1 MISTYKKYIY
11 LKYIFNILKV
21 SLVFFV
27 MIVIMNLFEEI
38 KFLNDTSSDVFLPLF
53 LTLLN
58 APSLFFEIAPFIF
71 LISTIAFFI
80 EIIETNE
87 IIVYKTYGI
96 TNIKIIEIISTVAF
110 VIGIFMII
118 IFYNISSNLKFFYL
132 EIKNQ
137 YAKDDKYLAVVTGN
151 GLWIRDE
158 INNSTNYI
166 NAEKLQDTNLLNIS
180 ISQFDDNFYLEKIII
195 AKKANIQS
203 KNWILEDVTIS
214 ENNNSKRINQL
225 LLESNFDIEKILT
238 IFENFSSLNIFKL
251 NELKKDY
258 ELLGYNTE
266 TLNAYSHK
274 LYSYPIYLTLMVC
287 IASIIMLKIK
297 YNKSK
302 IFHITFGILVSVIIY
317 YINHFFSVIIETQD
331 VPYIFSIWGPQMILL
346 LIITMNLVRINEKQ
360 ISIFF
365 YKHNYYLFFT
375 YF

>member
-11 LKYIFNILKV
+11 LNYIFNILKV
-21 SLVFFV
+21 SLIFFV

-137 YAKDDKYLAVVTGN
+137 YTKDDKYLAVVTGN

-203 KNWILEDVTIS
+203 KNWVLEDVTIS

-346 LIITMNLVRINEKQ
+346 LIITMNLVRINEK
-360 ISIFF
+360 
-365 YKHNYYLFFT
+365 
-375 YF
+375 

>member
-11 LKYIFNILKV
+11 LNYIFNILKV
-21 SLVFFV
+21 SLIFFV

-137 YAKDDKYLAVVTGN
+137 YTKDDKYLAVVTGN

-346 LIITMNLVRINEKQ
+346 LIITMNLVRINEK
-360 ISIFF
+360 
-365 YKHNYYLFFT
+365 
-375 YF
+375 

>member
-38 KFLNDTSSDVFLPLF
+38 KFLNDTNSDVFLPLF

-137 YAKDDKYLAVVTGN
+137 YTKDDKYLAVVTGN

-203 KNWILEDVTIS
+203 KNWVLEDVTIS

-258 ELLGYNTE
+258 ELLGYNT
-266 TLNAYSHK
+266 
-274 LYSYPIYLTLMVC
+274 
-287 IASIIMLKIK
+287 
-297 YNKSK
+297 
-302 IFHITFGILVSVIIY
+302 
-317 YINHFFSVIIETQD
+317 
-331 VPYIFSIWGPQMILL
+331 
-346 LIITMNLVRINEKQ
+346 
-360 ISIFF
+360 
-365 YKHNYYLFFT
+365 
-375 YF
+375 

>member
-11 LKYIFNILKV
+11 LNYIFNILKV
-21 SLVFFV
+21 SLIFFV

-137 YAKDDKYLAVVTGN
+137 YTKDDKYLAVVTGN

-158 INNSTNYI
+158 INSSTNYI

-346 LIITMNLVRINEKQ
+346 LIITMNLVRINEK
-360 ISIFF
+360 
-365 YKHNYYLFFT
+365 
-375 YF
+375 

>member
-11 LKYIFNILKV
+11 QKYIFNILKV

-110 VIGIFMII
+110 VFGIFMII

-203 KNWILEDVTIS
+203 KNWVLEDVTIS
-214 ENNNSKRINQL
+214 ENNNSKSIDQL

-266 TLNAYSHK
+266 TLNGYSHK

-331 VPYIFSIWGPQMILL
+331 VPYIFSIWGPQMILF
-346 LIITMNLVRINEKQ
+346 LIITMNLVRINEK
-360 ISIFF
+360 
-365 YKHNYYLFFT
+365 
-375 YF
+375 

>member
-38 KFLNDTSSDVFLPLF
+38 KFLNDTSSDAFLPLF

-203 KNWILEDVTIS
+203 KNWVLEDVTIS
-214 ENNNSKRINQL
+214 ENNNSKSIDQL

-266 TLNAYSHK
+266 TLNGYSHK

-331 VPYIFSIWGPQMILL
+331 VPYIFSIWGPQMILF
-346 LIITMNLVRINEKQ
+346 LIITMNLVRINEK
-360 ISIFF
+360 
-365 YKHNYYLFFT
+365 
-375 YF
+375 

>member
-11 LKYIFNILKV
+11 LKYIFNFLKV
-21 SLVFFV
+21 SSIFFV
-27 MIVIMNLFEEI
+27 MIIIMNLFEEI
-38 KFLNDTSSDVFLPLF
+38 KFLNETSSDIFLPLF

-58 APSLFFEIAPFIF
+58 APSIFFEIAPFIF

-96 TNIKIIEIISTVAF
+96 TNIKIIEIISTVTF

-118 IFYNISSNLKFFYL
+118 IFYNVSSNLKFFYF

-137 YAKDDKYLAVVTGN
+137 YTKDDKYLAVVTGN

-158 INNSTNYI
+158 INNYTNYI
-166 NAEKLQDTNLLNIS
+166 NAEKLQNTNLLNIS
-180 ISQFDDNFYLEKIII
+180 ISQFDENFYLKKIII
-195 AKKANIQS
+195 SEKANIQN

-214 ENNNSKRINQL
+214 ENNNTQKIDQL
-225 LLESNFDIEKILT
+225 LIESNFDIEKILT

-266 TLNAYSHK
+266 TLNGYSHK

-302 IFHITFGILVSVIIY
+302 IFHITFGILVSVVIY
-317 YINHFFSVIIETQD
+317 YINHFFNVIIETQD
-331 VPYIFSIWGPQMILL
+331 VPYVFSIWGPQMILF
-346 LIITMNLVRINEKQ
+346 LIITMNLIRINEK
-360 ISIFF
+360 
-365 YKHNYYLFFT
+365 
-375 YF
+375 

>member
-180 ISQFDDNFYLEKIII
+180 ISQFNDNFYLEKIII

-203 KNWILEDVTIS
+203 KNWVLKDVTIS
-214 ENNNSKRINQL
+214 ENNNSKSIDEF

-266 TLNAYSHK
+266 TLNGYSHK

-346 LIITMNLVRINEKQ
+346 LIITMNLVRINEK
-360 ISIFF
+360 
-365 YKHNYYLFFT
+365 
-375 YF
+375 

>member
-21 SLVFFV
+21 SSIFFV
-27 MIVIMNLFEEI
+27 MIIIMNLFEEI
-38 KFLNDTSSDVFLPLF
+38 KFLNDSDSDIFLPLF

-58 APSLFFEIAPFIF
+58 APSIFFEIAPFIF

-96 TNIKIIEIISTVAF
+96 TNIKIIELISTAAF

-118 IFYNISSNLKFFYL
+118 IFYNVSSNLKFFYF

-158 INNSTNYI
+158 INNNTNYI
-166 NAEKLQDTNLLNIS
+166 NAEKLQDTNLLDIS
-180 ISQFDDNFYLEKIII
+180 ISQFDNNYYLKKIIV
-195 AKKANIQS
+195 AKKANI
-203 KNWILEDVTIS
+203 KKKLWVLEEVAIS
-214 ENNNSKRINQL
+214 ENNNTKRLDKL
-225 LLESNFDIEKILT
+225 LFGSNFDIEKILT

-266 TLNAYSHK
+266 TLNGYSHK

-302 IFHITFGILVSVIIY
+302 IFHITFGILVSVMIY
-317 YINHFFSVIIETQD
+317 YINHFFSVIIETQN
-331 VPYIFSIWGPQMILL
+331 VPYLLSIWGPQIILFMIA
-346 LIITMNLVRINEKQ
+346 TMNLIRINEK
-360 ISIFF
+360 
-365 YKHNYYLFFT
+365 
-375 YF
+375 

>member
-203 KNWILEDVTIS
+203 KNWVLEDVTIS
-214 ENNNSKRINQL
+214 ENNNSQRINQL

-266 TLNAYSHK
+266 TLNGYSHK

-331 VPYIFSIWGPQMILL
+331 VPYIFSIWGPQMILF
-346 LIITMNLVRINEKQ
+346 LIITMNLVRINEK
-360 ISIFF
+360 
-365 YKHNYYLFFT
+365 
-375 YF
+375 

>member
-1 MISTYKKYIY
+1 
-11 LKYIFNILKV
+11 
-21 SLVFFV
+21 

-137 YAKDDKYLAVVTGN
+137 YTKDDKYLAVVTGN

-346 LIITMNLVRINEKQ
+346 LIITMNLVRINEK
-360 ISIFF
+360 
-365 YKHNYYLFFT
+365 
-375 YF
+375 

>member
-11 LKYIFNILKV
+11 LNYIFNILKV
-21 SLVFFV
+21 SLIFFV

-158 INNSTNYI
+158 INSSTNYI

-346 LIITMNLVRINEKQ
+346 LIITMNLVRINEK
-360 ISIFF
+360 
-365 YKHNYYLFFT
+365 
-375 YF
+375 

>member
-96 TNIKIIEIISTVAF
+96 TNIKIIEIISTVTF

-203 KNWILEDVTIS
+203 KNWVLEDVTIS
-214 ENNNSKRINQL
+214 ENNNSKAIDEL

-266 TLNAYSHK
+266 TLNGYSHK

-331 VPYIFSIWGPQMILL
+331 VPYIFSIWGPQMILF
-346 LIITMNLVRINEKQ
+346 LIITMNLVRINEK
-360 ISIFF
+360 
-365 YKHNYYLFFT
+365 
-375 YF
+375 

>member
-1 MISTYKKYIY
+1 MFSTYKKYIY

-110 VIGIFMII
+110 VFGIFMII

-203 KNWILEDVTIS
+203 KNWVLEDVTIS
-214 ENNNSKRINQL
+214 ENNNSKSIDQL

-266 TLNAYSHK
+266 TLNGYSHK

-331 VPYIFSIWGPQMILL
+331 VPYIFSIWGPQMILF
-346 LIITMNLVRINEKQ
+346 LIITMNLVRINAK
-360 ISIFF
+360 
-365 YKHNYYLFFT
+365 
-375 YF
+375 

>member
-11 LKYIFNILKV
+11 LNYIFNILKV

-38 KFLNDTSSDVFLPLF
+38 KFLNDTNSDVFLPLF

-266 TLNAYSHK
+266 TLNGYSHK

-346 LIITMNLVRINEKQ
+346 LIITMNLVRINEK
-360 ISIFF
+360 
-365 YKHNYYLFFT
+365 
-375 YF
+375 

>member
-11 LKYIFNILKV
+11 LNYIFNILKV
-21 SLVFFV
+21 SLIFFV

-346 LIITMNLVRINEKQ
+346 LIITMNLVRINEK
-360 ISIFF
+360 
-365 YKHNYYLFFT
+365 
-375 YF
+375 

>member
-180 ISQFDDNFYLEKIII
+180 ISQ
-195 AKKANIQS
+195 
-203 KNWILEDVTIS
+203 
-214 ENNNSKRINQL
+214 L
-225 LLESNFDIEKILT
+225 L
-238 IFENFSSLNIFKL
+238 
-251 NELKKDY
+251 
-258 ELLGYNTE
+258 
-266 TLNAYSHK
+266 
-274 LYSYPIYLTLMVC
+274 C
-287 IASIIMLKIK
+287 
-297 YNKSK
+297 
-302 IFHITFGILVSVIIY
+302 
-317 YINHFFSVIIETQD
+317 
-331 VPYIFSIWGPQMILL
+331 
-346 LIITMNLVRINEKQ
+346 
-360 ISIFF
+360 
-365 YKHNYYLFFT
+365 
-375 YF
+375 

>member
-1 MISTYKKYIY
+1 MFSTYKKYIY

-27 MIVIMNLFEEI
+27 MIIIMNLFEEI

-203 KNWILEDVTIS
+203 KNWVLEDVTIS
-214 ENNNSKRINQL
+214 ENNNSKAIDEL
-225 LLESNFDIEKILT
+225 LLESNFDIEKIFK

-266 TLNAYSHK
+266 TLNGYSHK

-331 VPYIFSIWGPQMILL
+331 VPYIFSIWGPQMILF
-346 LIITMNLVRINEKQ
+346 LIITMNLVRINEK
-360 ISIFF
+360 
-365 YKHNYYLFFT
+365 
-375 YF
+375 

>member
-38 KFLNDTSSDVFLPLF
+38 KFLNDTNSDVFLPLF

-158 INNSTNYI
+158 INNNTNYI

-203 KNWILEDVTIS
+203 KNWVLEDVTIS

-266 TLNAYSHK
+266 TLNGYSHK

-346 LIITMNLVRINEKQ
+346 LIITMNLVRINEK
-360 ISIFF
+360 
-365 YKHNYYLFFT
+365 
-375 YF
+375 

>member
-11 LKYIFNILKV
+11 LNYIFNILKV
-21 SLVFFV
+21 SLIFFV

-137 YAKDDKYLAVVTGN
+137 YTKDDKYLAVVTGN

-331 VPYIFSIWGPQMILL
+331 VPYIFSIWGPQMILF
-346 LIITMNLVRINEKQ
+346 LIITMNLIRINEK
-360 ISIFF
+360 
-365 YKHNYYLFFT
+365 
-375 YF
+375 

>member
-21 SLVFFV
+21 SSIFFV
-27 MIVIMNLFEEI
+27 MIIIMNLFEEI
-38 KFLNDTSSDVFLPLF
+38 KFLNETSSDIFLPLF

-58 APSLFFEIAPFIF
+58 APSIFFEIAPFIF

-96 TNIKIIEIISTVAF
+96 TNIKIIEIISSVAF

-118 IFYNISSNLKFFYL
+118 IFYNVSSNLKFFYL

-158 INNSTNYI
+158 INNNTNYI
-166 NAEKLQDTNLLNIS
+166 NAEKLQNTNLLNIS
-180 ISQFDDNFYLEKIII
+180 ISQFDDNFHLKKIII
-195 AKKANIQS
+195 SEKADIQNKK
-203 KNWILEDVTIS
+203 WILENVTVS
-214 ENNNSKRINQL
+214 ENNNTEKIDQL
-225 LLESNFDIEKILT
+225 FLESNFDIEKILT

-266 TLNAYSHK
+266 TLNGYSHK

-302 IFHITFGILVSVIIY
+302 IFHITFGILVSVVIY
-317 YINHFFSVIIETQD
+317 YINHFFNVIIETQD
-331 VPYIFSIWGPQMILL
+331 VPYIFSIWGPQMILF
-346 LIITMNLVRINEKQ
+346 LIITMNLIRINEK
-360 ISIFF
+360 
-365 YKHNYYLFFT
+365 
-375 YF
+375 